1 MFLKKKHI
9 LVIVFSSIIIAVV
22 FVSTL
27 IGYSLYIQWKK
38 DSFALRYRNSIYK
51 LTAELFRKNVVMSNV
66 RVKIG
71 GKELF
76 PGLPLLEGSFKN
88 NSNKIVTSVLVE
100 VYFLRPDGTVVYKDW
115 VYPLGEQH
123 FGSSTLFPGIKQTR
137 NILLPGEGI
146 SFRHLLRNCPR
157 EVVEQVS
164 ARTKLA
170 KNSSKDKIRM
180 VYSIAG
186 LSVL

>member
-9 LVIVFSSIIIAVV
+9 LVIIFSSLIITVV

-51 LTAELFRKNVVMSNV
+51 LTAELFRKDVITSNMS
-66 RVKIG
+66 VKIG

-76 PGLPLLEGSFKN
+76 PGLPLLEGSLKN
-88 NSNKIVTSVLVE
+88 NSNKTVTSVMVE

-115 VYPLGEQH
+115 FYPLGEQH
-123 FGSSTLFPGIKQTR
+123 FGSPALLPGIKQTR

-157 EVVEQVS
+157 ELVEQVS
-164 ARTKLA
+164 VRTKLA
-170 KNSSKDKIRM
+170 KNSSKDRIKM
-180 VYSIAG
+180 VYSIVG